1 MGSFV
6 LGIIA
11 LVAAAV
17 VAAVPDLV
25 PVRPRA
31 LARLGALAA
40 AVVGVILIALSTAIY
55 VDDDRGG
62 IVVRKFGADLP
73 ANRVVAAHG
82 EKGPQAE
89 VLGPGW
95 HFGYWPWIYDLTLV
109 DTVTIEQGQVGV
121 VSALDGKALPDGTV
135 YADAWTSSEEML
147 DGRKFLSEERGF
159 RGPQLTVLTPG
170 RYRFNPRL
178 FTVTAKPALVV
189 HIGEVAVVK
198 GNAGKVFT
206 PAATTEKV
214 EIINGT
220 PLVPRGYKGIWN
232 EALLPGAYNMHPD
245 AYQIVRVLV
254 TKRVYT
260 YQDDK
265 WAIKVRSKDGF
276 MFPVDVRVGVEVT
289 AADAPKLVAIL
300 ADPDRIEKDEQEN
313 ESLPRLEAKVV
324 LPLIRTSFR
333 DVAETMTA
341 LQFVDSRSKVEAEAS
356 SRMREELKKYFLN
369 TDGVFVANIE
379 LDHSEAGKQL
389 MRTQTDRVVA
399 LNEQQM
405 YGEKKKAEVE
415 RALFVKAQEEA
426 EQQRKVVAAAYE
438 VQVKEQQAKAREAE
452 ALGEARYITITA
464 EARQQ
469 AYQAMAGAIGAEGVT
484 RLETLKLIS
493 EGKINITPQVMVTGG
508 DGGSGD
514 ALAGTILGRMLPG
527 AASAV
532 TAPTTAAPAPAPTPA
547 PADGKRR

>member
-11 LVAAAV
+11 LLAAILVALL
-17 VAAVPDLV
+17 PDLV

-31 LARLGALAA
+31 LARLGALVV
-40 AVVGVILIALSTAIY
+40 AVIGVVLIALSTAIY

-62 IVVRKFGADLP
+62 IAVRKFGADLP
-73 ANRVVAAHG
+73 ANRVVAANG

-95 HFGYWPWIYDLTLV
+95 HFGFWPWIYDLTPV

-135 YADAWTSSEEML
+135 YADAWTSSEDML
-147 DGRKFLSEERGF
+147 DGRKFLTEGRGF

-170 RYRFNPRL
+170 RYRYNPRL
-178 FTVTAKPALVV
+178 FTVTPKPALVV

-198 GNAGKVFT
+198 GNAGPTYV
-206 PAATTEKV
+206 PEAAAGSV
-214 EIINGT
+214 EVINGT
-220 PLVPRGYKGIWN
+220 PLVPRGYQGIWN
-232 EALLPGAYNMHPD
+232 EALLPGAYNLHPD
-245 AYQIVRVLV
+245 AYQVVRVQV

-265 WAIKVRSKDGF
+265 WSINVRSKDGF

-300 ADPDRIEKDEQEN
+300 ADPDRVEKDEQED
-313 ESLPRLEAKVV
+313 EALPRLESKVV
-324 LPLIRTSFR
+324 LPLIRTTLR
-333 DVAETMTA
+333 DVAEAMTA
-341 LQFVDSRSKVEAEAS
+341 LQFVDSRSKVESEAS
-356 SRMREELKKYFLN
+356 TRMRTELKKYFLN
-369 TDGVFVANIE
+369 TDGVFIANIE
-379 LDHSEAGKQL
+379 LDHGEAGKQL
-389 MRTQTDRVVA
+389 LRTQTDRVVA

-405 YGEKKKAEVE
+405 YGEKQRAEVQ

-426 EQQRKVVAAAYE
+426 EQQRKVVSAAYE
-438 VQVKEQQAKAREAE
+438 VQVKEQQAKARAAEAE
-452 ALGEARYITITA
+452 GEARYITITA

-469 AYQAMAGAIGAEGVT
+469 AYQAMAAAIGAEGVT
-484 RLETLKLIS
+484 RLETLKLIAD
-493 EGKINITPQVMVTGG
+493 GDITITPQVMVAGG

-514 ALAGTILGRMLPG
+514 ALAGTILGRLVP
-527 AASAV
+527 
-532 TAPTTAAPAPAPTPA
+532 APAAPAPAPA
-547 PADGKRR
+547 PARADGERR